1 MINHAISV
9 GAEYGFTLFRNSVGF
24 VIRDGR
30 KIRYG
35 LCPGSSDLIG
45 WYRNDE
51 GEALFVAI
59 EVKFS
64 KKITDL
70 QKRFVA
76 AVKNAGG
83 IAGVWHKNVE
93 INVFFRE
100 LCEQIQTK
108 SQVQN

>member
-1 MINHAISV
+1 MINHAIAV

-24 VIRDGR
+24 VVRDGR

-35 LCPGSSDLIG
+35 LGPGSSDLVG
-45 WYRNDE
+45 WYRPGD
-51 GEALFVAI
+51 GTALFAAI

-64 KKITDL
+64 KKVTDL

-83 IAGVWHKNVE
+83 IAGIWHKDDDVHS
-93 INVFFRE
+93 FFRQLVKE
-100 LCEQIQTK
+100 KENV
-108 SQVQN
+108 S